1 MIPTSITLIASRAAT
16 NRPPH
21 PSPQRCRRRRC
32 RFSLR
37 TRCRQC
43 RDKRCLAVAMSSR
56 CSCSRLTR
64 LQTAFVARPTIINLT
79 RPFST
84 TTSKLKVPPESPLWI
99 QVPTPPQ
106 SQSSEVKPPVVKG
119 TLPTPRDLFPPKE
132 DGRKLRFKYLEAT
145 MPTPTGPQRYVPP
158 GSLADRRRRM
168 AYHRRQNLGI
178 ALRSLYERKLE
189 RVQAETA
196 VRDRR
201 LRDHQRAAVAPER
214 WDDRLTRSSVLSSLV
229 KTTAVELDPKRYV
242 RAQQSK
248 VKTAKLAQQKSEA
261 RQDALMELYINASKF
276 IVSEDQLG
284 KELDKLFS
292 EDFWKRQGKSMA
304 HDSDN
309 AWDVWGQPPT
319 VKIMLDEMLRKQQRA
334 IDFHQTAQDRTV
346 KRQKTIAE
354 ELTGGK
360 ME

>member
-1 MIPTSITLIASRAAT
+1 
-16 NRPPH
+16 
-21 PSPQRCRRRRC
+21 
-32 RFSLR
+32 
-37 TRCRQC
+37 
-43 RDKRCLAVAMSSR
+43 MSSR

-64 LQTAFVARPTIINLT
+64 LQTAIVARPTNINLT

-106 SQSSEVKPPVVKG
+106 SQSSEEKPPVVKG
-119 TLPTPRDLFPPKE
+119 TLPTPRDVFPHKE
-132 DGRKLRFKYLEAT
+132 ADRKAQPGYLEETA
-145 MPTPTGPQRYVPP
+145 PLPANQASQEPAPP
-158 GSLADRRRRM
+158 GSRLEHRRRM
-168 AYHRRQNLGI
+168 ADIRRENLGV
-178 ALRSLYERKLE
+178 ALQGLYKRKQE

-196 VRDRR
+196 IRDRR

-229 KTTAVELDPKRYV
+229 KTTAVELDPQRYA

-319 VKIMLDEMLRKQQRA
+319 VKTMLDDMLRKQQRA

>member
-1 MIPTSITLIASRAAT
+1 
-16 NRPPH
+16 
-21 PSPQRCRRRRC
+21 
-32 RFSLR
+32 
-37 TRCRQC
+37 
-43 RDKRCLAVAMSSR
+43 MSSR

-64 LQTAFVARPTIINLT
+64 LQTAIVARPTNINLT

-84 TTSKLKVPPESPLWI
+84 TTSKLKVP
-99 QVPTPPQ
+99 TPPQ
-106 SQSSEVKPPVVKG
+106 SQSSEEKPPVVKG
-119 TLPTPRDLFPPKE
+119 TLPTPRDVFPHKE
-132 DGRKLRFKYLEAT
+132 ADRKAQPGYLEETAPLP
-145 MPTPTGPQRYVPP
+145 PTKPP
-158 GSLADRRRRM
+158 RSPPRPARVSSTV
-168 AYHRRQNLGI
+168 AAWPISANLGV
-178 ALRSLYERKLE
+178 ALQGLYKRKQE

-196 VRDRR
+196 IRDRR

-229 KTTAVELDPKRYV
+229 KTTAVELDPQRYV

-319 VKIMLDEMLRKQQRA
+319 VKTMLDDMLRKQQRA

>member
-1 MIPTSITLIASRAAT
+1 
-16 NRPPH
+16 
-21 PSPQRCRRRRC
+21 
-32 RFSLR
+32 
-37 TRCRQC
+37 
-43 RDKRCLAVAMSSR
+43 MSSR
-56 CSCSRLTR
+56 CSGSRLTR
-64 LQTAFVARPTIINLT
+64 LQTAIVARPTKINLT

-106 SQSSEVKPPVVKG
+106 SQSSEEKPPVVKG
-119 TLPTPRDLFPPKE
+119 TLPTPRDLFPHKE
-132 DGRKLRFKYLEAT
+132 ADRKAQRKYLEETAPLRT
-145 MPTPTGPQRYVPP
+145 KQPPWMPAPRSKY
-158 GSLADRRRRM
+158 LRWM
-168 AYHRRQNLGI
+168 AHIRRQNLGM
-178 ALRSLYERKLE
+178 ALKGLYKRKQA

-196 VRDRR
+196 ISDRR
-201 LRDHQRAAVAPER
+201 LRDHQRAAVTPER

-229 KTTAVELDPKRYV
+229 KTTAVELDPQRYV

-319 VKIMLDEMLRKQQRA
+319 VKTMLDDMLRKQQRV
-334 IDFHQTAQDRTV
+334 IDVHQTAQDRTV

>member
-1 MIPTSITLIASRAAT
+1 
-16 NRPPH
+16 
-21 PSPQRCRRRRC
+21 
-32 RFSLR
+32 
-37 TRCRQC
+37 
-43 RDKRCLAVAMSSR
+43 MSSR
-56 CSCSRLTR
+56 CSCARLTR
-64 LQTAFVARPTIINLT
+64 LPTVIAARPTNINLT

-84 TTSKLKVPPESPLWI
+84 TTAKFTVPPESPGWI

-106 SQSSEVKPPVVKG
+106 SQSSEEKPPIVKG
-119 TLPTPRDLFPPKE
+119 TLPTPRDVFPRKE
-132 DGRKLRFKYLEAT
+132 ADRKAQPEYLEETAPL
-145 MPTPTGPQRYVPP
+145 PTNKASKKPAPP
-158 GSLADRRRRM
+158 GSRLEHRRRM
-168 AYHRRQNLGI
+168 ADARRENLGV
-178 ALRSLYERKLE
+178 ALQGLYKRKQE
-189 RVQAETA
+189 RVEAETT
-196 VRDRR
+196 VRERR

-214 WDDRLTRSSVLSSLV
+214 WDDRLTRSSVLSSLA
-229 KTTAVELDPKRYV
+229 KTTAVQPDPERYA
-242 RAQQSK
+242 RAEQSK
-248 VKTAKLAQQKSEA
+248 ARTAQLAQQKSEA

-276 IVSEDQLG
+276 IVTEEELG

-319 VKIMLDEMLRKQQRA
+319 VQTMLDEMLRKQQRA
-334 IDFHQTAQDRTV
+334 IDFQQSEQDRTV